1 MQKRKRLTNQ
11 RGFIFLITESTS
23 KMGNYE
29 KPSIDKRIAAKMF
42 DSAKLERMRGREI
55 RKADKERNLLTL
67 KRTSLP
73 VIEADYIRT
82 KDPKCSRCNKDKES
96 YGLTF
101 EWHLEPIDILDD
113 DKGFYELNSSTKR
126 MLSKITNGIVIQPAK
141 IKMIKYLQE
150 NKSEIPIVYV
160 LKSKDRKLDEILLN
174 FCLESYE
181 LEIALSTAGMDE
193 ISLENHLNSH
203 KSLMLFVD
211 DEFQLK
217 NVLKCIDYGKLKE
230 IYLMPVA
237 INYEVQ
243 HSKEFKPPMLT
254 ILPKYFYENYGIVKV
269 NFNEPYTCS
278 DLLQWIK
285 EDDKTEKELAM
296 VEAIKEHLL
305 HDIVFKRPI
314 FSTNILAYL
323 LLTYF
328 RTNGGTI
335 EEIATRIDEI
345 RNNATNSID
354 FSFDGDAMDVAKYA
368 VTKLNNKIIINED
381 LMIKPKED
389 SATLIELWDYAE
401 TLICHF
407 ALQSVIILT
416 AEHFKRI
423 DSYVDYN
430 KLIEHA
436 KNLCEIIQLEVP
448 LYKACSNLN
457 EQLENAFDILSR
469 KDLLTKPNVVT
480 YTADEKRAQ
489 KIAEQFDVSDDDDD
503 EYGSKGSVMQAE
515 NKVTIN
521 TEMQQEI
528 NFLKDVILPIQE
540 TYMNVAYCLKRLI
553 GNQIMDE
560 GYFLNIAMNA
570 MIDECYAENC
580 KYWES
585 CSMKWTKNALKLFE
599 LWGIISKVPDSETV
613 QYLILDEHDSEEAI
627 HALAKHIEQFS
638 DY

>member
-1 MQKRKRLTNQ
+1 
-11 RGFIFLITESTS
+11 
-23 KMGNYE
+23 MGKFE
-29 KPSIDKRIAAKMF
+29 KPSIDKKIAGKMF
-42 DSAKLERMRGREI
+42 DSARLERMRCREI
-55 RKADKERNLLTL
+55 RKTGMEQNLMTL
-67 KRTSLP
+67 KRASLP
-73 VIEADYIRT
+73 VIEADYIRI
-82 KDPKCSRCNKDKES
+82 KDPKCNRCNKDKET
-96 YGLTF
+96 YGLTY

-113 DKGFYELNSSTKR
+113 DKTFSVWNNSTKR
-126 MLSKITNGIVIQPAK
+126 MLSRVTNGIVVQPAK

-150 NKSEIPIVYV
+150 NKSEIPVVYV

-174 FCLESYE
+174 YCLESYK
-181 LEIALSTAGMDE
+181 LEIALSTTGMDE
-193 ISLENHLNSH
+193 SSLENHLNSH
-203 KSLMLFVD
+203 KSLMLFID

-217 NVLKCIDYGKLKE
+217 NVLKCIEYGKLKE
-230 IYLMPVA
+230 IYMMPVA
-237 INYEVQ
+237 INYEIQ
-243 HSKEFKPPMLT
+243 HSKEFKPPMMT
-254 ILPKYFYENYGIVKV
+254 ILPKCLYENYGIVKI

-285 EDDKTEKELAM
+285 EDDKTEEII
-296 VEAIKEHLL
+296 EAIEGHLL

-335 EEIATRIDEI
+335 EEIAKRIDEI
-345 RNNATNSID
+345 RNNATNFID
-354 FSFDGDAMDVAKYA
+354 FSFDGDAVDVAKYA
-368 VTKLNNKIIINED
+368 VTKLNNKIIINEN

-407 ALQSVIILT
+407 ALQSVIILA
-416 AEHFKRI
+416 AEHYKRV

-430 KLIEHA
+430 KMIKHA
-436 KNLCEIIQLEVP
+436 SELFEYLQLEVP
-448 LYKACSNLN
+448 LYRACSNLK

-480 YTADEKRAQ
+480 YTENEIRAQ
-489 KIAEQFDVSDDDDD
+489 KIAEYFEEADDID
-503 EYGSKGSVMQAE
+503 EYDEYSLNGNAVNDE
-515 NKVTIN
+515 NEVTIN
-521 TEMQQEI
+521 TEKQTEI

-553 GNQIMDE
+553 GNQIVDE
-560 GYFLNIAMNA
+560 EYFLKIAMNA
-570 MIDECYAENC
+570 MIDECFAENC

-585 CSMKWTKNALKLFE
+585 CSMKWTKNALKLFQ
-599 LWGIISKVPDSETV
+599 LWGVISKVPDSETV
-613 QYLILDEHDSEEAI
+613 QYFIADEYNSEEAI
-627 HALAKHIEQFS
+627 HELAKHIEQFS